1 MTTKTAP
8 HFKLEQSQFEGPLDL
23 LLQLIEEKRLPINE
37 VAIASV
43 TEQFLAHLK
52 TLEQIQAEVLADF
65 LVVAGKLLVI
75 KSRALLPSLEFEGVS
90 EEAGLDLT
98 TQLLVLK
105 QYREVVKHLRQFENK
120 RRQSFTREPF
130 LGEQIIFYPDPSLN
144 LTVLKQ
150 AALKI
155 ASSLEEIIKLPQH
168 MVAEVISIS
177 EKIESIQKTLSEKI
191 EVALQDLLKTSQSK
205 TEVIVTF
212 LALLELIKQR
222 ILSVEQQELFADI
235 IIKKKNA

>member
-8 HFKLEQSQFEGPLDL
+8 QFKLEQSQFEGPLDL

-90 EEAGLDLT
+90 EETGLDLT

-191 EVALQDLLKTSQSK
+191 EVALRDLLKTSQSK